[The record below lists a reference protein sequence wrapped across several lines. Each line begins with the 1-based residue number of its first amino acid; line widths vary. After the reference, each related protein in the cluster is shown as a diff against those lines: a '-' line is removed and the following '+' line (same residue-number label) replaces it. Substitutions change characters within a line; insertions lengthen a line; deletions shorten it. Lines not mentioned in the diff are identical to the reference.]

1 MADKYIYAVARIR
14 ALEMTLMSQAVIEQ
28 LVATDSYK
36 KAVQFIIEKGWGD
49 SDKASMDENDILRAE
64 TDKTWAAVA
73 EMVELDYVN
82 DDRYAEARAHSL
94 LAARKSRRAA
104 AQNLRQKG
112 LSGAQIEQALESVY
126 APDADG
132 ESPELEAAAALV
144 RSRYMKKL
152 ADGRRDLVVAALQRR
167 GFAYS
172 VIKEAIKRAEEE

>member
-49 SDKASMDENDILRAE
+49 SDIASMDENDILRAE

-112 LSGAQIEQALESVY
+112 LSGAQENYSIIILTEITPACK
-126 APDADG
+126 DG
-132 ESPELEAAAALV
+132 
-144 RSRYMKKL
+144 
-152 ADGRRDLVVAALQRR
+152 
-167 GFAYS
+167 
-172 VIKEAIKRAEEE
+172 